1 MIILYYIIILTIFWR
16 QFTNYYSHSYCLGLL
31 LSGYTRQQPDQ
42 GQTPKRLLQ
51 VEVAPE
57 SLKDIMIIRLH

>member
-1 MIILYYIIILTIFWR
+1 MISTVCVK
-16 QFTNYYSHSYCLGLL
+16 CLGLL

-57 SLKDIMIIRLH
+57 SLKDMIIRLH